1 MGAFLRPLVGT
12 TDGDLTVALLS
23 LSILALT
30 TAVGLDIKAPRPF
43 LCPPLPF
50 DGVAILF
57 TFF

>member
-12 TDGDLTVALLS
+12 TDGDHTVALLS

-43 LCPPLPF
+43 
-50 DGVAILF
+50 
-57 TFF
+57 